1 MSAIRFLFT
10 GVMLLG
16 IVGCNEE
23 SIAQSEIND
32 CYDRGVAYFKEIDS
46 YPTLH
51 SEPNVGR
58 YAVEIARE
66 RCNRT
71 TTAFPKR

>member
-1 MSAIRFLFT
+1 MPLVRVFIA
-10 GVMLLG
+10 GMMLLG

-23 SIAQSEIND
+23 SIAQSKINE
-32 CYDRGVAYFKEIDS
+32 CYDRGVAYFTEIGS
-46 YPTLH
+46 YPTLK

-58 YAVEIARE
+58 DAVEIARE

-71 TTAFPKR
+71 TTAF